1 MKMRSILA
9 ASIVMA
15 LLCSFVQAQ
24 DENDGWTNIFNGQ
37 NLNGWKANDTEGEFY
52 VEDGMILGQ
61 GGRCHLYYMEELQNF
76 ELKIDVYI
84 NDKGNSGVYIKAPW
98 VDNNWP
104 VEGFELQV
112 NSTHGDRV
120 KTGSLYNIIKLFES
134 PAAADE
140 WFTYHL
146 IVQGDVL
153 TVKVDDK
160 VLYTYV
166 DPAAGMPE
174 IQGLKRISQKGH
186 IALQQHDPGSK
197 PKFKNIYLKKLP

>member
-1 MKMRSILA
+1 MKMRLM
-9 ASIVMA
+9 VMVSV
-15 LLCSFVQAQ
+15 LICLFGSVIQAQ
-24 DENDGWTNIFNGQ
+24 DENDGWKSIFNGQ
-37 NLNGWKANDTEGEFY
+37 NLEGWKTNDTEGEFF
-52 VEDGMILGQ
+52 VEDATILGK

-84 NDKGNSGVYIKAPW
+84 NDKGNSGVYVKAPW
-98 VDNNWP
+98 VENNWP
-104 VEGFELQV
+104 VDGFELQV
-112 NSTHGDRV
+112 NTTHGDPV
-120 KTGSLYNIIKLFES
+120 KTGSLYNIIKIFES
-134 PAAADE
+134 PAPADA

-146 IVQGDVL
+146 IVQGDAL

-174 IQGLKRISQKGH
+174 IQGLKRISQKGY